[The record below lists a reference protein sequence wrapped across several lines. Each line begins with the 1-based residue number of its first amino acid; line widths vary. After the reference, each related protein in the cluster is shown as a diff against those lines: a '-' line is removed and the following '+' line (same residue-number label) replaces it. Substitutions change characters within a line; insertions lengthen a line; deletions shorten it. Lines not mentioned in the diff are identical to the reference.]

1 MEASAKLPRLV
12 SVIVPTRNRPQLL
25 RKALESI
32 RAIEGADIRFEILV
46 GDNGGLPETQAIVR
60 EFDAI
65 HLTTSVSGA
74 GAARNLGL
82 AAATGDYI
90 AFLDDDD
97 CWLEGHIRQQIAL
110 LEASPDIDGVVGQT
124 ISIDVDGNPLGPPM
138 PDIHPGTDDDL
149 LRRMLGGYF
158 PQIGTFVGRRIICNT
173 IGAFDEALLGG
184 QDLDWLLRIARRRRL
199 AFLSQPCVLFR
210 ERPPGSYDQLNYE
223 RIKFDRRVFLRH
235 ALPEMKIWRSPVEF
249 ARNYTRSLRHFY
261 SYFRHAAVMR
271 SRDGDVEGVRFAI
284 RGAFRVFPV
293 RFTKEAL
300 FSPEVRHAVLLGIGL
315 VRKQSIS

>member
-1 MEASAKLPRLV
+1 MGEPSKPSRLV

-25 RKALESI
+25 RQALESI
-32 RAIEGADIRFEILV
+32 RAVEGPDIRIEILV

-65 HLTTSVSGA
+65 HLTTSVPGA

-82 AAATGDYI
+82 ARATGDYI

-124 ISIDVDGNPLGPPM
+124 ISIDVDGNLLGPPM
-138 PDIHPGTDDDL
+138 PDIHPGADDDL

-158 PQIGTFVGRRIICNT
+158 PQIGTFVGRRSLCDA
-173 IGAFDEALLGG
+173 IGFFDEALLGG

-199 AFLSQPCVLFR
+199 AYLSQPCVYFR
-210 ERPPGSYDQLNYE
+210 ERPPGSYDQLNYD

-235 ALPEMKIWRSPVEF
+235 ALPEIGIWRSPVEF
-249 ARNYTRSLRHFY
+249 ARSYTRSLRHFY

-271 SRDGDVEGVRFAI
+271 SMEGDVEGVRFAI
-284 RGAFRVFPV
+284 KGAFRVFPV
-293 RFTKEAL
+293 RFTKDAL
-300 FSPEVRHAVLLGIGL
+300 LSPEVRQAVLLGTGL